1 MERIFGNLSMKKG
14 KLVVG
19 VVMLYLI
26 VAMGIYC
33 NKMNMDGN
41 VDNDTVDE
49 VKEEESVDISS
60 ALEET
65 QEGVIVAKDPN
76 TDIISRYALP
86 SLERMN
92 AQEQEEYVNNL
103 QVIKRIRQL
112 GLQETDFLNPENV
125 ISNIEE
131 KLRPLDE
138 IYYNNGKKITFEGT
152 TSQELQQVIDNNPN
166 GVIDIYSNSIELSN
180 TIILHDNITLNGNG
194 VKFIGS
200 GLKYGFLAE
209 NASNVYI
216 GDIYIDGG
224 MEYGIYLIDCKNI
237 KLVGNEINE
246 CIQKAICMVGETE
259 GFILS
264 DNKMSDNR
272 AGALHIAG
280 DASIGLIESNSVED
294 TYGTSNMMA
303 GIVFTSDNPKN
314 KRDIWDNF
322 DDLHIGSY
330 GESLFEQIKAPHNI
344 IVRNNRVSHC
354 NSSGIY
360 SDGAYSCI
368 VIGNEVKQNDK
379 EGMCLDHGT
388 FGFYLKGN
396 VFEEN
401 GQRSRQTDDDL
412 QLDFV
417 LDFGRMEDG
426 TAISKLPGISLDNTA
441 YNILEDNMIIN
452 NYGGGIKMVRT
463 TVRTVILKNVIRDNN
478 KGQND
483 IYHFFGIEIGA
494 APSGIENS
502 VMDFTPSYENIV
514 CRNIITGDHYSG
526 VFIAEECYVNDVFDN
541 VIMDSQAFGVEAISH
556 KFNSII
562 NNRTNCGVRN
572 EFG

>member
-1 MERIFGNLSMKKG
+1 M
-14 KLVVG
+14 
-19 VVMLYLI
+19 
-26 VAMGIYC
+26 
-33 NKMNMDGN
+33 
-41 VDNDTVDE
+41 
-49 VKEEESVDISS
+49 
-60 ALEET
+60 
-65 QEGVIVAKDPN
+65 
-76 TDIISRYALP
+76 
-86 SLERMN
+86 
-92 AQEQEEYVNNL
+92 
-103 QVIKRIRQL
+103 IKR
-112 GLQETDFLNPENV
+112 V
-125 ISNIEE
+125 C
-131 KLRPLDE
+131 
-138 IYYNNGKKITFEGT
+138 
-152 TSQELQQVIDNNPN
+152 V
-166 GVIDIYSNSIELSN
+166 
-180 TIILHDNITLNGNG
+180 
-194 VKFIGS
+194 
-200 GLKYGFLAE
+200 
-209 NASNVYI
+209 
-216 GDIYIDGG
+216 
-224 MEYGIYLIDCKNI
+224 
-237 KLVGNEINE
+237 
-246 CIQKAICMVGETE
+246 
-259 GFILS
+259 
-264 DNKMSDNR
+264 
-272 AGALHIAG
+272 
-280 DASIGLIESNSVED
+280 
-294 TYGTSNMMA
+294 
-303 GIVFTSDNPKN
+303 
-314 KRDIWDNF
+314 
-322 DDLHIGSY
+322 
-330 GESLFEQIKAPHNI
+330 
-344 IVRNNRVSHC
+344 
-354 NSSGIY
+354 
-360 SDGAYSCI
+360 
-368 VIGNEVKQNDK
+368 
-379 EGMCLDHGT
+379 